1 MDALA
6 RAVAAKLLANVVN
19 LTPVGLGTFDENGRR
34 VTQGGT
40 LRRGWSV
47 EKISSGRYSVINPVP
62 YALYVEE
69 GHRQTPGRYVPA
81 IGRQLKT
88 SWVPGK
94 HMLNDAIAQTKKEV
108 PQICRELSIFTGG
121 RR

>member
-47 EKISSGRYSVINPVP
+47 EKISSGR
-62 YALYVEE
+62 
-69 GHRQTPGRYVPA
+69 
-81 IGRQLKT
+81 
-88 SWVPGK
+88 
-94 HMLNDAIAQTKKEV
+94 
-108 PQICRELSIFTGG
+108 
-121 RR
+121 